1 MAGNPT
7 HQVEYN
13 YFAGLL
19 PAEPTTCS
27 WEEGYLQCLTSI
39 TLSGPAGSDT
49 AYLQLVD
56 PSGNTRIVMK
66 AIGGGEP
73 EDFLQVWEGL
83 MVIGPDEG
91 LVIEGN
97 GVTAYCSVD
106 GYLVA
111 PLGSSVW

>member
-1 MAGNPT
+1 MPGNPPA
-7 HQVEYN
+7 QIEYN

-19 PAEPTTCS
+19 PADPVTCS
-27 WEEGYLQCLTSI
+27 HADGYLQCITSI
-39 TLSGPAGSDT
+39 VLSGPEGSDT

-56 PSGNTRIVMK
+56 PSGNTRIVLK

-73 EDFLQVWEGL
+73 DDFVQTWTGL

-111 PLGSSVW
+111 PLGSTVW